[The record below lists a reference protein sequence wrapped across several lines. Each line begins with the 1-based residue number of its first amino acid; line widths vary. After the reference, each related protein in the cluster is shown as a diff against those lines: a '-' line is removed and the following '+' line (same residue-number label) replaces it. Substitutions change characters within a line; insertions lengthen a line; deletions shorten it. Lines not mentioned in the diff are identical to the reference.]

1 MLEESSLI
9 YLLWLIIAL
18 RPANSKINRLLEAFA
33 LPENIYFAPVDEVG
47 RAAALSPQEI
57 SALENG
63 RDLALAQ
70 SVLDKCKKED
80 ISICTVYDNNYPE
93 RFQNIPNPP
102 TLFFYKGNPIWDDAP
117 LNIAIVGTRKM
128 TKYGYTVTKDIATQL
143 SDCGCTVI
151 SGMAYGIDGA
161 AQNAVIATG
170 GKTIAF
176 LAGGVDIIY
185 PQDNM
190 ILYYDI
196 IESGCVISEFLPG
209 EKNLPHHFQIRNRLI
224 AALADGVLVTQAPNK
239 SGALITAKWAAEF
252 NRDVFAVP
260 GAIDEEQNEGS
271 NNLIADGAKL
281 TRNAVDIL
289 SEYGSL
295 FADAIK
301 ENRKE
306 SKKSKPIEAKNE
318 KNDNSS
324 KIISLLVNADYDC
337 SSLAEKAEIPLGE
350 LILLLTDLQIK
361 GIITEKPGGIYALNK
376 GVVI

>member
-1 MLEESSLI
+1 MLDESSVI
-9 YLLWLIIAL
+9 YLLWLIEAL
-18 RPANSKINRLLEAFA
+18 KPSNSKINRLLERFS

-47 RAAALSPQEI
+47 KAASLSAEEMAALEK
-57 SALENG
+57 G
-63 RDLALAQ
+63 RDLSSAQ
-70 SVLDKCKKED
+70 NILDKCKKEE

-102 TLFFYKGNPIWDDAP
+102 TLFFYKGSPVWDDAP
-117 LNIAIVGTRKM
+117 LNVAIVGTRKM
-128 TKYGYTVTKDIATQL
+128 TKYGYTVTKKLATEL

-161 AQNAVIATG
+161 AQNAVIAAG

-176 LAGGVDIIY
+176 LAGGVDVIY

-224 AALADGVLVTQAPNK
+224 AALSDGVLITQAPAK
-239 SGALITAKWAAEF
+239 SGALITAKWATEF

-260 GAIDEEQNEGS
+260 GAIDEEQSEGT

-281 TRNAVDIL
+281 TRNALDIL

-295 FADAIK
+295 FSEAIK
-301 ENRKE
+301 ASRRETV
-306 SKKSKPIEAKNE
+306 KKAPAEVKTE
-318 KNDNSS
+318 KNDISS
-324 KIISLLVNADYDC
+324 KIIFLLKDADYDC
-337 SSLAEKAEIPLGE
+337 SSLSEKAQIPLGE

-361 GIITEKPGGIYALNK
+361 GIITEKPGGIYALSK

>member
-9 YLLWLIIAL
+9 YLLWLVTAL
-18 RPANSKINRLLEAFA
+18 KPANSKINRLLEAFA
-33 LPENIYFAPVDEVG
+33 LPENIYFAPVDEIG
-47 RAAALSPQEI
+47 RAANLSAEDI
-57 SALENG
+57 SALEKG
-63 RDLALAQ
+63 RDLIFAQ
-70 SVLDKCKKED
+70 SILDKCKKED
-80 ISICTVYDNNYPE
+80 ISICTIYDNNYPE

-102 TLFFYKGNPIWDDAP
+102 VLFFYKGSPIWDDAP

-128 TKYGYTVTKDIATQL
+128 TKYGYTVTKNLATQL
-143 SDCGCTVI
+143 SDCGCTVV
-151 SGMAYGIDGA
+151 SGMAYGIDGV
-161 AQNAVIATG
+161 AQNAVITTG

-176 LAGGVDIIY
+176 LAGGVDVIY
-185 PQDNM
+185 PQENM

-196 IESGCVISEFLPG
+196 IDSGCIISEFLPG

-224 AALADGVLVTQAPNK
+224 AALSDGVLVTQAPLK
-239 SGALITAKWAAEF
+239 SGAMITAKWAAEF

-295 FADAIK
+295 FSEAIEK
-301 ENRKE
+301 SRKE
-306 SKKSKPIEAKNE
+306 TKTTKPVDTKNE

-324 KIISLLVNADYDC
+324 KIIFLLKDADYDC
-337 SSLAEKAEIPLGE
+337 SLLSEKAEIPLGE

>member
-1 MLEESSLI
+1 MPEESSVI
-9 YLLWLIIAL
+9 YLLWLIEAL
-18 RPANSKINRLLEAFA
+18 KPANSKINRLLSAFA
-33 LPENIYFAPVDEVG
+33 LPENVYFAPIDEVG
-47 RAAALSPQEI
+47 KAAGLSPDDI
-57 SALENG
+57 NALEKG
-63 RDLALAQ
+63 RDLSSAQ
-70 SVLDKCKKED
+70 NILDKCKKED
-80 ISICTVYDNNYPE
+80 ISICTIYDNNYPE

-102 TLFFYKGNPIWDDAP
+102 TLFFYKGSPIWDDAP

-128 TKYGYTVTKDIATQL
+128 TKYGYTVTKNLATQL

-170 GKTIAF
+170 GRTIAF
-176 LAGGVDIIY
+176 LAGGVDVIY

-190 ILYYDI
+190 VLYYDI
-196 IESGCVISEFLPG
+196 IQSGCVISEFLPG

-224 AALADGVLVTQAPNK
+224 AALSDGVLITQAPIK

-281 TRNAVDIL
+281 TRNAMDIL

-295 FADAIK
+295 FSDAIK
-301 ENRKE
+301 IKSEE
-306 SKKSKPIEAKNE
+306 KKNSKPIEAKNE
-318 KNDNSS
+318 KNDQSS
-324 KIISLLVNADYDC
+324 KIIFLLKDADYDC
-337 SSLAEKAEIPLGE
+337 SSLSEKAEIPLGE

-361 GIITEKPGGIYALNK
+361 GIITEKPGGIYALSK